1 MVDAPASDEAEIWS
15 SIRTGIGGLAVL
27 DLVAMVLISE
37 ALEDLEW
44 RGLSLSVWAIV
55 IGVPVFL
62 LLSALTLFGDRML
75 GMRVD

>member
-1 MVDAPASDEAEIWS
+1 MVEAPASDEAEIWS
-15 SIRTGIGGLAVL
+15 SIRTAIGGLAVL
-27 DLVAMVLISE
+27 DLIAMVLISE

>member
-1 MVDAPASDEAEIWS
+1 MVNTPATDEAEIWF

-37 ALEDLEW
+37 ALEDVEW
-44 RGLSLSVWAIV
+44 QGLSLSVWAIV

-62 LLSALTLFGDRML
+62 LLSALTLFGDRMF
-75 GMRVD
+75 GMRLP

>member
-1 MVDAPASDEAEIWS
+1 MVDVPASDEAEIWS
-15 SIRTGIGGLAVL
+15 SIRTAIGGLAVL
-27 DLVAMVLISE
+27 DLIAMVLISE